1 MSPHKITLALLAA
14 AGIAAC
20 ESPTDTA
27 PHMAPGESASL
38 QNDRGIIA
46 AASGDGA
53 AELPTGFGNVAFSFG
68 ANQHFVNGGL
78 GTFHQSRTRN
88 GLLIDFTG
96 RVTCVTVDAVNH
108 RAWVGG
114 VVTENNSTD
123 PNFQTAIHQVGR
135 DVWFR
140 VVDNGE
146 GANATAADR
155 TTVFG
160 FTGAAGFQTSAAYC
174 AGKPWLAADANTFPL
189 VDGNIQVRP

>member
-1 MSPHKITLALLAA
+1 MSSHKIGIALLAA
-14 AGIAAC
+14 VTIAAC
-20 ESPTDTA
+20 ESPATSA
-27 PHMAPGESASL
+27 PRIAASDAASL

-46 AASGDGA
+46 AASGDGQ
-53 AELPTGFGNVAFSFG
+53 AELPPGFGPIVFSYG

-78 GTFHQSRTRN
+78 GTFRQSRTRN
-88 GLLIDFTG
+88 GLLIDFTA
-96 RVTCVTVDAVNH
+96 RVTCVTNDAANH

-123 PNFQTAIHQVGR
+123 PNFQTAIHQVGQ

-146 GANATAADR
+146 GANATADR
-155 TTVFG
+155 TTTLG
-160 FTGAAGFQTSAAYC
+160 FAGAAGFPTSAAYC
-174 AGKPWLAADANTFPL
+174 AGKPWAAGDANTWPV

>member
-1 MSPHKITLALLAA
+1 MRTHKISLAFLVV
-14 AGIAAC
+14 GIAAC
-20 ESPTDTA
+20 ESPTTTSPRLA
-27 PHMAPGESASL
+27 PADAASL

-46 AASGDGA
+46 AASGDGM
-53 AELPTGFGNVAFSFG
+53 AELPPGFGPLSFSYG
-68 ANQHFVNGGL
+68 ANQHATKGGL
-78 GTFHQSRTRN
+78 GTFRQSRIRN
-88 GLLIDFTG
+88 GLLIEFEG

-114 VVTENNSTD
+114 VVTQNTSTD

-146 GANATAADR
+146 GTNAIAADR
-155 TTVFG
+155 TTVLG
-160 FTGAAGFQTSAAYC
+160 FTGAAGFPTSASYC
-174 AGKPWLAADANTFPL
+174 AGQPWPAGDANTFPV